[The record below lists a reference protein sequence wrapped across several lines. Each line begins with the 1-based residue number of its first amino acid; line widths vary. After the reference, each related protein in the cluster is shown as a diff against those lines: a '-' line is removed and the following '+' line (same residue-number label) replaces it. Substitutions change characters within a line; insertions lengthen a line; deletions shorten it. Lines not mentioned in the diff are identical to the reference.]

1 MSRRRG
7 GPWCFHPLLSH
18 NWPRSRTNP
27 IVHRSL
33 LLRIPSG
40 EMRMCRARNFTVSCT
55 RTILCVVFFLSAP
68 CVGTFLRKHIL
79 LVSPPMPRASR
90 LCSQMS
96 AIDVFNVDESSSPV
110 GSYIRLSV
118 RKVWQF
124 VRNRFAFCFSLLGRG
139 CPATSVFP
147 FDLPFSFSFLSFKIV
162 KLADLTEWIAKVRTG
177 RREKKL
183 PALWLLL
190 LSAYII
196 ANVSVSP
203 AADIVGVTL
212 VIWVL
217 KVA

>member
-1 MSRRRG
+1 MIDGGVTSSAASRHVLRCGVGRLKTGNAVDWQWKAENVSVHLLFVSNESAERG
-7 GPWCFHPLLSH
+7 LLCFHPLLSH

-33 LLRIPSG
+33 LLSIPSG

-124 VRNRFAFCFSLLGRG
+124 VRNRFAFCFSLLG
-139 CPATSVFP
+139 
-147 FDLPFSFSFLSFKIV
+147 
-162 KLADLTEWIAKVRTG
+162 
-177 RREKKL
+177 
-183 PALWLLL
+183 
-190 LSAYII
+190 
-196 ANVSVSP
+196 
-203 AADIVGVTL
+203 
-212 VIWVL
+212 
-217 KVA
+217 